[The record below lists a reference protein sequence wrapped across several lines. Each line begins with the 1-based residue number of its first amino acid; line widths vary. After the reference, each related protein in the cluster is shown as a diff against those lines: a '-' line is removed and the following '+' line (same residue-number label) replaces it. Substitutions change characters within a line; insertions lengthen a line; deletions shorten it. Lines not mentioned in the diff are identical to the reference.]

1 MSVVWC
7 AENQIY
13 FRRVHSQISMAKP
26 NFLKKNQ
33 SYADD
38 SKSEDR
44 VMVSKG
50 WVSLSAF
57 SCSFFPWW
65 AILRGTWVALEFV
78 LRFL

>member
-1 MSVVWC
+1 MLFGAQRIKYISGGFTVKYLWQ
-7 AENQIY
+7 NQT
-13 FRRVHSQISMAKP
+13 
-26 NFLKKNQ
+26 FLKKNQ